1 MLINDS
7 LSTDTQTETIICLTY
22 FSVRLGT
29 MVKKKLVHIT
39 ADCVVLV
46 TGYVLTHLGSPPV
59 QQQKR
64 TI

>member
-7 LSTDTQTETIICLTY
+7 LSAHTQTEPAICLTY
-22 FSVRLGT
+22 FSGRLGT

-59 QQQKR
+59 QQEER

>member
-7 LSTDTQTETIICLTY
+7 LSTHTQTETIICLTS

-29 MVKKKLVHIT
+29 TVKKKVMRIT
-39 ADCVVLV
+39 ADYVVLV
-46 TGYVLTHLGSPPV
+46 TGCMLTHLGSPPV
-59 QQQKR
+59 QQQKS